1 MNQNITTAILITC
14 HNRKNK
20 TLKCLKHLS
29 EQNINLDIYL
39 VDDGCT
45 DGTSDAVKKE
55 FPYVIIIQGN
65 GDLFWNRGM
74 IKAWETAST
83 TYDYDYYI
91 WMNDDTYIYQD
102 SVKLL
107 LKSSKVKNDQAIIV
121 GASCDPQ
128 TPNKTTFGADF
139 KHKAVYPNGEL
150 QEIDSFGGNF
160 VLVPKFVFHKIGM
173 LDHFYRHSLGDID
186 YARRAKENNI
196 KMYLAP
202 KHTGTCI
209 YDTVFPKW
217 KNKEFPLIQRFK
229 LLYTPLSY
237 SNPNEF
243 FYFYKK
249 HEGLLS
255 AILHYIS
262 IHLKLLI

>member
-1 MNQNITTAILITC
+1 MNYNITIAILITC

-45 DGTSDAVKKE
+45 DRTSEAVKKE
-55 FPYVIIIQGN
+55 FPNVIIIQGD
-65 GDLFWNRGM
+65 GTLFWNRGM

-83 TYDYDYYI
+83 QYDYDYYI
-91 WMNDDTYIYQD
+91 WLNDDTYIFKD
-102 SVKLL
+102 SVELL
-107 LKSSKVKNDQAIIV
+107 LKSSKAKNDQAIIV
-121 GASCDPQ
+121 GASCDPAN
-128 TPNKTTFGADF
+128 PNKTTFGADF
-139 KHKAVYPNGEL
+139 NHKAVYPNGEL

-160 VLVPKFVFHKIGM
+160 VLIPKIVFHKIGM
-173 LDHFYRHSLGDID
+173 LDQFYRHSLGDID
-186 YARRAKENNI
+186 YARRAKESNI

-202 KHTGTCI
+202 KHTGTCVNDAI
-209 YDTVFPKW
+209 LPRW
-217 KNKEFPLIQRFK
+217 KNKELPLIQRFK

-243 FYFYKK
+243 FYFYRK
-249 HEGLLS
+249 HEGIFS
-255 AILHYIS
+255 AILHYMS
-262 IHLKLLI
+262 ILSKLFI